1 MTKSVVRS
9 TEIIFQELNY
19 GFANADPSFMLMLYF
34 RYTLYPW
41 PCLTIWRGLRIMENS
56 GITESNTVEDGT
68 ATVDNQLIINNNKSS
83 EETEPEPG
91 LDNVSAVNQ
100 RNAALGS
107 SQDSEPSSEEVTASS
122 SEAGDRAATSEAS
135 GKGEEGGAPGTEEVS
150 SFQFLMSF

>member
-1 MTKSVVRS
+1 
-9 TEIIFQELNY
+9 
-19 GFANADPSFMLMLYF
+19 
-34 RYTLYPW
+34 
-41 PCLTIWRGLRIMENS
+41 MENS

-83 EETEPEPG
+83 ETEPEPG

-122 SEAGDRAATSEAS
+122 EAGDRAATSEAS
-135 GKGEEGGAPGTEEVS
+135 IKGEEGGAPGTEEVS

>member
-1 MTKSVVRS
+1 
-9 TEIIFQELNY
+9 
-19 GFANADPSFMLMLYF
+19 
-34 RYTLYPW
+34 
-41 PCLTIWRGLRIMENS
+41 MENS

-100 RNAALGS
+100 RNTAALGS

-150 SFQFLMSF
+150 S

>member
-1 MTKSVVRS
+1 
-9 TEIIFQELNY
+9 
-19 GFANADPSFMLMLYF
+19 MLYF

-83 EETEPEPG
+83 ETEPEPG

-107 SQDSEPSSEEVTASS
+107 SQDSEPSSEEATVSS
-122 SEAGDRAATSEAS
+122 SEAGDRAASGEAS

-150 SFQFLMSF
+150 S